1 MAMEL
6 DRYVVVNGI
15 APTPGN
21 LDRVARIRE
30 AAVYLRARAYR
41 RWHRSERDDASGELF
56 GAALRASAAFELRYV
71 RPLLHTEA

>member
-1 MAMEL
+1 MAMDL
-6 DRYVVVNGI
+6 ARYLAVNRI
-15 APTPGN
+15 EPTEHN
-21 LDRVARIRE
+21 ARRVARVRE

-41 RWHRSERDDASGELF
+41 RWHRSQRDDASGELF